1 MKQNMGSSD
10 RVIRLLIAAVLI
22 ILYFTGIIS
31 GILGIIA
38 LVAAGV
44 FLLTSTISF
53 CPLYTIFGMSTCP
66 NKKK

>member
-31 GILGIIA
+31 GILGIVA